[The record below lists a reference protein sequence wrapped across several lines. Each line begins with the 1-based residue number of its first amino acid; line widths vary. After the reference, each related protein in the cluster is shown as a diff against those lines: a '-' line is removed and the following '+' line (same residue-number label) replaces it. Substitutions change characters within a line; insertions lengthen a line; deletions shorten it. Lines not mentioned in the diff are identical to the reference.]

1 MSHKEYQMVKKY
13 TDIVEVIKLQFD
25 LPAQSMVLLTYRPP
39 SGFVLIPD
47 YSVSGPNAYGVGTIT
62 AYSDGT
68 IMWNNVTS
76 SEVLEHIMAAGDI
89 RNVRDKMEMYIGNN
103 DTATHTVDFMIV
115 GFLLPSSKVEE
126 WVEEVTGRKDTK
138 LLEEIRDLLK
148 FRKL

>member
-13 TDIVEVIKLQFD
+13 TDIVEIVKLQFD
-25 LPAQSMVLLTYRPP
+25 LPGGMTVLLTYRPP
-39 SGFVLIPD
+39 NGFVLIPD
-47 YSVSGPNAYGVGTIT
+47 YSVSGPNAYGVGVIT

-89 RNVRDKMEMYIGNN
+89 RNVRNKMDMYISNT
-103 DTATHTVDFMIV
+103 DTTTHTVDFMIV
-115 GFLLPSSKVEE
+115 GFLIPSSKEEE
-126 WVEEVTGRKDTK
+126 WIDEVTGRKDTR